1 MAITAPPYV
10 FLHYS
15 KMFLFLAKSG
25 KKKLKGLGTVVRNNP
40 NFDFFNYA
48 GLYRPVKIYTTPH
61 VYVQM
66 GIASNV

>member
-1 MAITAPPYV
+1 M
-10 FLHYS
+10 
-15 KMFLFLAKSG
+15 AKSG